1 MSTRVEIADEAK
13 STLQHLASI
22 VLDDEHVYAEEIPSR
37 PYARMARQKDDVLL
51 LLPPTNRAATDS
63 ISLKHLGVR
72 FNVACEVTQ
81 NGRTSSEIIV
91 IIRLTSPTDDLISIF
106 CEVLAILLNEL
117 ENFDSTHVG
126 DVVDSLIELFN
137 SEDDLDSSTIIG
149 LWGELL
155 LIYSARDPDLVGSAW
170 HANPSDRFDYSRD
183 FLRIEVKSTQGQR
196 RHSFSL
202 PQVQTNASH
211 KIAIASLVLVPS
223 TDGISVFELLEVTES
238 RISDPQ
244 VKKHIRNT
252 AFRILG
258 SLNDKNQSIFFDPVS
273 SKDNFRFFDAVDIPK
288 PHQIDVGV
296 SEVRFIADLQLTPEI
311 NHKEFE
317 SWGELAKAVID
328 RKSLR

>member
-1 MSTRVEIADEAK
+1 MSTRSEIADEAK
-13 STLQHLASI
+13 ATLQHLASI
-22 VLDDEHVYAEEIPSR
+22 VLDDENVYAEEIPSR
-37 PYARMARQKDDVLL
+37 PYARIARHKDDVLL

-63 ISLKHLGVR
+63 ISLKHLGIK
-72 FNVACEVTQ
+72 FDVACEVTQ
-81 NGRTSSEIIV
+81 NGSTSSEIIV
-91 IIRLTSPTDDLISIF
+91 IIRLANPTNDLITIF
-106 CEVLAILLNEL
+106 CEVVALLLSEL

-126 DVVDSLIELFN
+126 DVVDSLIELFI
-137 SEDDLDSSTIIG
+137 SEDEPNSSTIIG

-170 HANPSDRFDYSRD
+170 HANPNDRFDYSRD
-183 FLRIEVKSTQGQR
+183 LLRIEVKSTQGQR
-196 RHSFSL
+196 RHNFSL
-202 PQVQTNASH
+202 PQVQANASH

-223 TDGISVFELLEVTES
+223 TDGISIFELLEATES
-238 RISDPQ
+238 RISDQ
-244 VKKHIRNT
+244 HVKKHVRNT

-258 SLNDKNQSIFFDPVS
+258 TLNVDNQTIFFDPEA

-311 NHKEFE
+311 NQEEFE
-317 SWGELAKAVID
+317 RWGELSKAVID